1 MPLWREYAVEPSLF
15 DDYTQARLILSGFGV
30 DRGRLIAAF
39 PRKWQRE
46 VMRQLTGYS
55 DMQRKIFIE
64 KLNKL
69 DSILVPRAH
78 PYDSS
83 ISWREQAFDCD
94 ITEPFHAIIT
104 NGADVRQ
111 KSIDGTGDLESMPLW
126 QVNGKA
132 SIPRSAKELAATLKF
147 LLEGCNEIL
156 IIDREFMP
164 SGGTGDKW
172 LKPIQW
178 IAQILASQ
186 GRVTRF
192 ELHSLDK
199 PHARWPAGK
208 FSRDCSQH
216 LPRVVPKGLSMT
228 ASLWGQKSAGIQF
241 HERLIVTDRGGVL
254 LDPGIDEGKAG
265 ETYDI
270 RLLSNVECDE
280 YFGRFDR
287 SSTSYDLIES
297 IEIQGART

>member
-15 DDYTQARLILSGFGV
+15 DDYNQARLILSGFGV

-46 VMRQLTGYS
+46 VIRQLSGYTE
-55 DMQRKIFIE
+55 MQRKTFIE

-78 PYDSS
+78 PYDGST
-83 ISWREQAFDCD
+83 SWKEQAFDCD
-94 ITEPFHAIIT
+94 RTEPFHAIMT
-104 NGADVRQ
+104 NGADARQ
-111 KSIDGTGDLESMPLW
+111 KSIDGTGDFESMPLW
-126 QVNGKA
+126 QVKGRE
-132 SIPRSAKELAATLKF
+132 SIPRNSKELAAALNF
-147 LLEGCNEIL
+147 LLERCSEIL
-156 IIDREFMP
+156 IVDREFMP

-178 IAQILASQ
+178 IGEILASQ
-186 GRVTRF
+186 GRVRRF

-199 PHARWPAGK
+199 PHAKWPAGK
-208 FSRDCSQH
+208 FSNDCTQH
-216 LPRVVPKGLSMT
+216 LPRVIPKGLSMT
-228 ASLWGQKSAGIQF
+228 AILWSQRPAGVQF

-254 LDPGIDEGKAG
+254 LDPGIDEGKPG

-270 RLLSNVECDE
+270 RLLSGAECDE
-280 YFGRFDR
+280 YFRRFGG
-287 SSTSYDLIES
+287 SSTSYDLVES
-297 IEIQGART
+297 IGIRGAL